1 MRPDVRSM
9 RAQEPETARRGTRV
23 RRDPVVMS
31 DAVGAFL
38 HASGIGARTRHV
50 PVFRA
55 WNDAVGPALARRA
68 RPVRFER
75 GELVVEVDSATHFQE
90 LVAFTGEGFRE
101 RANEILGEPGIRRV
115 TFRSSR

>member
-1 MRPDVRSM
+1 M
-9 RAQEPETARRGTRV
+9 RAKETESPRRGARA

-38 HASGIGARTRHV
+38 RASGIGARTRHV

-55 WNDAVGPALARRA
+55 WNDAVGAGLARRA

-75 GELVVEVDSATHFQE
+75 GELVVEVDSSAHYQE

-101 RANEILGEPGIRRV
+101 RANELLGESCIRRV
-115 TFRSSR
+115 TFRRNR